1 MLGFLVAQWY
11 RVCLPRQERQVQSLV
26 QEDPTCCKA
35 SLCATTT
42 EPVLQSPGAASTE
55 VTCHKY
61 WSLNTPELV
70 LHKRSHH
77 TERAMH
83 PTTREQP
90 LLIAT
95 REKPVRP
102 QRPSTAK

>member
-1 MLGFLVAQWY
+1 M
-11 RVCLPRQERQVQSLV
+11 QERQVQSLA

-35 SLCATTT
+35 SLYATTT
-42 EPVLQSPGAASTE
+42 EPVLQSPGAASAE

-70 LHKRSHH
+70 PHNKRSHH
-77 TERAMH
+77 SERLMY

-95 REKPVRP
+95 REKPVQP